1 MAKLDSN
8 ACAVDIDQMVDA
20 YEKYKDVSPEKAGE
34 LINDLFEQV
43 RYLSSGQRYI
53 LTVSSLCSIQL
64 CSVVSTQT
72 AHLWITALNPDC
84 SGR

>member
-34 LINDLFEQV
+34 LINDLFEQGLAGKKPNLFQKINEFIINGM
-43 RYLSSGQRYI
+43 LSG
-53 LTVSSLCSIQL
+53 LGTP
-64 CSVVSTQT
+64 VVNTIGGGLQT
-72 AHLWITALNPDC
+72 FAKPL
-84 SGR
+84 